1 VQGNCGNHPHDRF
14 AVTLSVP
21 TATVP
26 RRPRDLHRD
35 PPLTYAG
42 VLLRYPWTL
51 PAIIA
56 LFATMA
62 VAASVANGALLRV
75 WDEPI
80 RSWVTDHRTDTL
92 NTFFLNVTDLGNWK
106 VVVIGLVVLLA
117 LAWRTCAPM
126 AWMLIVATLARPL
139 CEWLIK
145 AGVGRERPS
154 AGALVASGGP
164 SFPSGHVMAAIALWG
179 LVPPVVALVTHRRTL
194 WWIATIV
201 SGTIIFLVAASRVY
215 MGVHWFS
222 DVIGGLLFGAVYLL
236 VIEHLGVVSHRRY
249 PCSVYFEPPSTP
261 SRT

>member
-1 VQGNCGNHPHDRF
+1 
-14 AVTLSVP
+14 LSAS
-21 TATVP
+21 TATVQ

-35 PPLTYAG
+35 PPLTVAG

-56 LFATMA
+56 LFAAMA
-62 VAASVANGALLRV
+62 VSASVADGALLRV

-80 RSWVTDHRTDTL
+80 RSWVTDNRTDAL
-92 NTFFLNVTDLGNWK
+92 DTFFLNVTDLGNWK
-106 VVVIGLVVLLA
+106 IVVIGLIVLLA

-126 AWMLIVATLARPL
+126 AALLLVATLARPV

-145 AGVGRERPS
+145 GGVGRERPS
-154 AGALVASGGP
+154 AGALVEAGGP
-164 SFPSGHVMAAIALWG
+164 SFPSGHVLAAVALWG

-201 SGTIIFLVAASRVY
+201 SGTIILLVAASRVY

-222 DVIGGLLFGAVYLL
+222 DVVGGLLFGAVFLL
-236 VIEHLGVVSHRRY
+236 LIEYLGVLSHRRY
-249 PCSVYFEPPSTP
+249 PCSVYFEPPTPSETPTP